1 MTAFYEIVFYLN
13 KQPHSHKLQTNMI
26 SGLSSIHFTSQREY
40 ANTYKKNEKKTS
52 MKGEIG
58 LKSAWGVWDADY
70 ETDRKK
76 EEDGEK
82 ERKQKDS
89 LTE

>member
-1 MTAFYEIVFYLN
+1 MQIY
-13 KQPHSHKLQTNMI
+13 
-26 SGLSSIHFTSQREY
+26 HFKKKRE
-40 ANTYKKNEKKTS
+40 KTS
-52 MKGEIG
+52 MKGKIG

-82 ERKQKDS
+82 ERQQKIP
-89 LTE
+89 